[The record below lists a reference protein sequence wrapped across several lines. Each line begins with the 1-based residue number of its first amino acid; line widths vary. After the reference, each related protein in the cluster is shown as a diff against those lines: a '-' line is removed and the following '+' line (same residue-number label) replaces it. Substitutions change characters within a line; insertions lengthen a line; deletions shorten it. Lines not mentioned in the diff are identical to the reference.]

1 MYAYLIMDIAIA
13 YILDLIT
20 GDPIWLPHPVRF
32 IGWMIKTAE
41 KFLRMA
47 VYKLDYKLSKTVKEI
62 KHKLELIAGGIMT
75 AFVVLSS
82 FGIVWIILAIALQ
95 VHEILF
101 HILNVYFIYS
111 SFAAKCLADEALKV
125 YKALKYNDPDRA
137 RCQLSMLVSR
147 ETHNLPQKEIIRGVV
162 ETTAENTVDG
172 VLSPLIYA
180 ATGTLFGI
188 GAPLVYAFKAISTL
202 DSMTGYM
209 NDKYMYFGR
218 ASARLDDLANYIP
231 ARLSGLLIPAAA
243 FICGKNYKKS
253 FSVMLRDRR
262 NHKSPNCAYPES
274 AVAGALGI
282 KLGGDSI
289 YFGQIVKKPTIG
301 DEEKEL
307 EVSDIADTVRLMYVA
322 SFLGFGL
329 CLVFIWCLNKI
340 CF

>member
-1 MYAYLIMDIAIA
+1 MFTYLIFDLIIA
-13 YILDLIT
+13 YILDLII

-32 IGWMIKTAE
+32 IGWLIKNCE
-41 KFLRMA
+41 KLFRRIVNKM
-47 VYKLDYKLSKTVKEI
+47 SKNIKPNLEI
-62 KHKLELIAGGIMT
+62 IAGGIMT
-75 AFVVLSS
+75 AFVLISVFS
-82 FGIVWIILAIALQ
+82 IVYIILRAALSINI
-95 VHEILF
+95 ILY
-101 HILNVYFIYS
+101 HVLNTYFIYS

-125 YKALKYNDPDRA
+125 YRALKDNDLNRA
-137 RCQLSMLVSR
+137 RHQLSMLVSR
-147 ETHNLPQKEIIRGVV
+147 ETHNLEQKDIIRGVV
-162 ETTAENTVDG
+162 ETIAENTVDG

-202 DSMTGYM
+202 DSMVGYM
-209 NDKYMYFGR
+209 NDKYIYFGR

-231 ARLSGLLIPAAA
+231 ARLSGLFIPAAA

-307 EVSDIADTVRLMYVA
+307 EVSDIADAVRLMYVA

-329 CLVFIWCLNKI
+329 CLVLIWYLRT
-340 CF
+340 